1 MAIFST
7 KLNVLVTRVQKCFKT
22 LTLFVLKIFKSVI
35 TIFGYTLIR
44 VRLPEIR
51 IRKTVLVK
59 KKTKKHSKSKLIL
72 TLISFS
78 RAQLN
83 SALACSISSTHN
95 RSNQCLEISEF
106 EKQERK
112 WPAPPNKSLQKRP
125 WGGPRK
131 PLRYFSII
139 RFESNVHQLIII
151 EYPFFVR
158 LS

>member
-22 LTLFVLKIFKSVI
+22 LTLFVLQIFKSVI

-59 KKTKKHSKSKLIL
+59 KKKKHSKSKLIL

-112 WPAPPNKSLQKRP
+112 QTAPPNKSLQKRP
-125 WGGPRK
+125 CGGLFDR
-131 PLRYFSII
+131 PLMTLTSRYKM
-139 RFESNVHQLIII
+139 LISM
-151 EYPFFVR
+151 VR
-158 LS
+158 P